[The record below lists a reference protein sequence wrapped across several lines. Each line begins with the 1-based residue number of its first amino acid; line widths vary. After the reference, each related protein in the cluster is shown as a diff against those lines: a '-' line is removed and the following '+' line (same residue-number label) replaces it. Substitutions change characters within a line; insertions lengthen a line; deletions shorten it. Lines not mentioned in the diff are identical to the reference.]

1 MEINEIVVISGKGGT
16 GKTTLT
22 ASLIPYFKKVV
33 IADCDVDAPDL
44 KILFEGENKN
54 TENFVG
60 LKKAVIDEN
69 ICIKCGL
76 CYEKCKFSAI
86 NTEIIINSSKCEGCS
101 VCEYICPVNAIKMVD
116 AVVGQIFISN
126 TDYGDMVHARLI
138 PGEETSG
145 RLVSEVRKRAKK
157 IAKETNKDT
166 IIVDGSPGIAC
177 NVISSI
183 TGAKQVIIVTEPT
196 LSGLHD
202 LVRVYELTKK
212 FRLKVSVVINKYDL
226 SMEMTSKIE
235 EFCVENNIDLGLKIP
250 FDKRM
255 VEAIVNKE
263 IPSIREKKL
272 FSSILF
278 EEFVNKLKSFQN

>member
-16 GKTTLT
+16 GKTSLT
-22 ASLIPYFKKVV
+22 ASLIPYFERVV

-44 KILFEGENKN
+44 KILFEGENKS

-60 LKKAVIDEN
+60 LKKAMIDKS

-76 CYEKCKFSAI
+76 CYEKCKFGAI
-86 NTEIIINSSKCEGCS
+86 NKEIIINPSKCEGCS
-101 VCEYICPVNAIKMVD
+101 VCEYICPANAIKMVD
-116 AVVGQIFISN
+116 AVVGQIFIAN
-126 TDYGDMVHARLI
+126 TDYGHMVHGRLI

-212 FRLKVSVVINKYDL
+212 FRLKVSVLINKYDL

-235 EFCVENNIDLGLKIP
+235 EFCIENNIYIGLKIP
-250 FDKRM
+250 FDKNM
-255 VEAIVNKE
+255 VEAIVQKT
-263 IPSIREKKL
+263 IPSISQIALFKKIN
-272 FSSILF
+272 FKN
-278 EEFVNKLKSFQN
+278 FVSRLNLNLQ